1 MVNEQIMIVEDDNE
15 LNRGLCTAF
24 KADGKTVVCVSSVA
38 GAKEQLSV
46 FKPALIL
53 MDINLTDG
61 SGLDL
66 LEYSKKL
73 HPEIPVIM
81 LTAND
86 TDADIVRGLE
96 LGADD
101 YMTKPFSLAV
111 LRARVNTQL
120 RRTASKVSEDYFE
133 GDGYTFDFANMV
145 FKKGNETFELSKTEQ
160 KILRILIA
168 NRGMTVKRND
178 LIDKVWTDGADYVD
192 ENALSVSIKRLRDKL
207 GAKANIKTV
216 YGLGYSWQTAE

>member
-24 KADGKTVVCVSSVA
+24 KADGKTVVCVSSVG
-38 GAKEQLSV
+38 GAKEQLAV
-46 FKPALIL
+46 FRPALIL

-120 RRTASKVSEDYFE
+120 RRTASKASEDYFE
-133 GDGYTFDFANMV
+133 GDGYIFDFANMV
-145 FKKGNETFELSKTEQ
+145 FKKGDESFELSKTEQ

-216 YGLGYSWQTAE
+216 YGLGYSWQTAD

>member
-120 RRTASKVSEDYFE
+120 RRTASKASEDYFE

-145 FKKGNETFELSKTEQ
+145 FKKGNESFELSKTEQ

>member
-38 GAKEQLSV
+38 GAKEQLAV

-133 GDGYTFDFANMV
+133 GDGYTFDFANMI
-145 FKKGNETFELSKTEQ
+145 FKKGDESFELSKTEQ

-216 YGLGYSWQTAE
+216 YGLGYSWKTEK

>member
-120 RRTASKVSEDYFE
+120 RRTASKASEDYFE

>member
-1 MVNEQIMIVEDDNE
+1 MNNEQIMIVEDDNE

-24 KADGKTVVCVSSVA
+24 RSEGRNVICVSTIA
-38 GAKEQLSV
+38 EAREQLSL

-53 MDINLTDG
+53 MDINLPDG

-66 LEYSKKL
+66 LGAVKKEDSK
-73 HPEIPVIM
+73 IPVIM

-86 TDADIVRGLE
+86 TDSDIVRGLE

-101 YMTKPFSLAV
+101 YITKPFSLSV

-120 RRTASKVSEDYFE
+120 RRNAPETSDDLYE
-133 GDGYTFDFANMV
+133 GDGYSFDFRKMI
-145 FKKGNETFELSKTEQ
+145 FKKGDEVFELSKTEQ

-168 NRGMTVKRND
+168 NRGMTVRRND
-178 LIDKVWTDGADYVD
+178 LIDKVWTDGSEYVD

-207 GAKANIKTV
+207 GAKENIKTI
-216 YGLGYSWQTAE
+216 YGLGYSWQTAD

>member
-1 MVNEQIMIVEDDNE
+1 MRRQFIID
-15 LNRGLCTAF
+15 
-24 KADGKTVVCVSSVA
+24 KY
-38 GAKEQLSV
+38 
-46 FKPALIL
+46 
-53 MDINLTDG
+53 G

-66 LEYSKKL
+66 LTYTKEI

-101 YMTKPFSLAV
+101 YMTKPFSLSV

-120 RRTASKVSEDYFE
+120 RRTVSKASEEYFE
-133 GDGYTFDFANMV
+133 GDGYIFDFANMV
-145 FKKGNETFELSKTEQ
+145 FKKGDDSFELSKTEQ

-168 NRGMTVKRND
+168 NRGMTVKRNE

-207 GAKANIKTV
+207 GAKGNIKTV
-216 YGLGYSWQTAE
+216 YGLGYKLDSEGVK

>member
-24 KADGKTVVCVSSVA
+24 KADGKTVVCVSSVG
-38 GAKEQLSV
+38 GAKEQLAV

-86 TDADIVRGLE
+86 TDSDIVRGLE

-120 RRTASKVSEDYFE
+120 RRTASKASEDYFE

-145 FKKGNETFELSKTEQ
+145 FKKGDESFELSKTEQ

-216 YGLGYSWQTAE
+216 YGLGYSWQTAD